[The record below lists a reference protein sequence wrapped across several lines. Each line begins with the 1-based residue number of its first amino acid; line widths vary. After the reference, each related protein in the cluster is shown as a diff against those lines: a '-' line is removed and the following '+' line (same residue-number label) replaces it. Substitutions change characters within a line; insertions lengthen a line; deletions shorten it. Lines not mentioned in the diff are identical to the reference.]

1 MEEPKDKRTKEYKE
15 WKKHQKKLQKA
26 IDNDTAY
33 VERGAGDIVEQF
45 TEKTGIKKAVKAVFG
60 DDCGCEERK
69 AKLNKVKGLRTR
81 FKIVGCFTEDTYKTW
96 TNFRKEN
103 HGKITYDQQ
112 IKIIIPIY
120 TQLFAR
126 KFKPLTCCVEPFI
139 NDINAVYDKY

>member
-26 IDNDTAY
+26 IDKDTAY

-45 TEKTGIKKAVKAVFG
+45 TEKTGIKKVVKAVFG

-69 AKLNKVKGLRTR
+69 QKLNKVKALRTR
-81 FKIVGCFTEDTYKTW
+81 FKITGCFSKETYETW
-96 TNFRKEN
+96 TNFMEQD
-103 HGKITYDQQ
+103 HGKITYQQ
-112 IKIIIPIY
+112 QVQIIIPIY

-126 KFKPLTCCVEPFI
+126 KFKPLTCCVQPYI